1 MQSTPNKSKN
11 DIEFSVYSCF
21 EKNGWD
27 EVPRCSLHQTR
38 AKMTDSSVYI
48 VALKRMA
55 GMRFQGAVYT
65 KQEQK

>member
-1 MQSTPNKSKN
+1 MTDS
-11 DIEFSVYSCF
+11 SVYIVALKRMAGMRF
-21 EKNGWD
+21 QGAVYTKQE
-27 EVPRCSLHQTR
+27 Q
-38 AKMTDSSVYI
+38 KMTDSSVYI